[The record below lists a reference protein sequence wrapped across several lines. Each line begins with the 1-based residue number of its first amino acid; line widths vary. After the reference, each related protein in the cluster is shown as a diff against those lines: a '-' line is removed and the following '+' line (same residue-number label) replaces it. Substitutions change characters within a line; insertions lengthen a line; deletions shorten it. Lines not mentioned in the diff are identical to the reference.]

1 MDHRLIEHADTLP
14 RETPAGHAGTLNIK
28 LVDRDFC
35 GRFEMLR
42 GIVQPGGE
50 AEPHRHESEHQVI
63 YVIAGEIEVTLG
75 NEQPVRCHPG
85 SIIRIP
91 PRLTHRVV
99 NVGETDFEAIVIYS
113 PPLPGRHNRPADPD

>member
-1 MDHRLIEHADTLP
+1 
-14 RETPAGHAGTLNIK
+14 
-28 LVDRDFC
+28 
-35 GRFEMLR
+35 MLR

-50 AEPHRHESEHQVI
+50 AEPHQHESEHQVI
-63 YVIAGEIEVTLG
+63 YVITGEIDVTLG
-75 NEQPVRCHPG
+75 DEQPVRCQPG

-113 PPLPGRHNRPADPD
+113 PPLQGQHNRPADPD